1 MLSWLSLRLHLQKHG
16 LCFDLIY
23 PINTDTSWV
32 SSDGCPHHMS
42 HGLMSSPGLSW
53 MLRLATRADRRKQP
67 PPVLRGW
74 AIATTPPAARR
85 RKPPA
90 FSRPPAVLQT
100 PHSLSKQKVKVG
112 SFRHFAVRRRW
123 ILADHHIVKRGQTK
137 GQTTSALAQP
147 RLLWT
152 NLKCFGRTTIEDFRE
167 PVQVKLAKQ
176 SDSKPNWCQHSRQ
189 ATLNQVTNVKR

>member
-1 MLSWLSLRLHLQKHG
+1 MDVLVICLMGWCRHRGCRGCYGLLRE
-16 LCFDLIY
+16 
-23 PINTDTSWV
+23 PTVV
-32 SSDGCPHHMS
+32 SSRPVLRSS
-42 HGLMSSPGLSW
+42 H
-53 MLRLATRADRRKQP
+53 

-90 FSRPPAVLQT
+90 FSRPPAALQT
-100 PHSLSKQKVKVG
+100 PHSLSVQAKKAKVV
-112 SFRHFAVRRRW
+112 SFRQFAVRRRW
-123 ILADHHIVKRGQTK
+123 ILADHHIVQRGQTK
-137 GQTTSALAQP
+137 SQTTSALAQP